1 MERAFHIYKNHGDR
15 GYIGES
21 VSQLEH
27 ATQAAMLAE
36 DYCDKNNIIKPLKN
50 DLIISAF
57 LHDIGHLLI
66 FEYPNNN
73 YPLMGDVGVKDHE
86 FIGSEFL
93 LSLGYSRIVAELV
106 KGHVTTKRYLISKN
120 EDYYNNL
127 SDASK
132 ETFKHQGGKM
142 TPEQMNS
149 YENSSLFEYHLKIR
163 EWDDLAKSTEPKLL
177 KKIKKMNPTYY
188 YYNKYVNNYYN

>member
-1 MERAFHIYKNHGDR
+1 
-15 GYIGES
+15 
-21 VSQLEH
+21 
-27 ATQAAMLAE
+27 
-36 DYCDKNNIIKPLKN
+36 
-50 DLIISAF
+50 
-57 LHDIGHLLI
+57 
-66 FEYPNNN
+66 
-73 YPLMGDVGVKDHE
+73 MGNLGVKDHE

-106 KGHVTTKRYLISKN
+106 KGHVATKRYLISKN

-142 TPEQMNS
+142 TQEQMNS

-163 EWDDLAKSTEPKLL
+163 EWDDLAKSTEPVLL
-177 KKIKKMNPTYY
+177 KKIKEYESNLLLL
-188 YYNKYVNNYYN
+188 